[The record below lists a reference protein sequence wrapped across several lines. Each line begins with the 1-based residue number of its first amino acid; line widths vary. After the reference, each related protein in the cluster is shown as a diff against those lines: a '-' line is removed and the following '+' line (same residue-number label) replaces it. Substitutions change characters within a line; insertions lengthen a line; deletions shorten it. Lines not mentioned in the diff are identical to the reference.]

1 MPTATPLSQW
11 PVAQSPSR
19 PVASPNRQRPATKV
33 KGSIGPLGIGHTA
46 HTALHPRL
54 HPPSTVHL
62 PRHHTTHTHLLS
74 PPSLSLLLPSIP
86 HTHPSFAFIHSSIPP
101 PPTLLTLPNLVS
113 HTHSTHRHHIGNN
126 TSAHARNGTDDACR
140 LLGPR
145 RRPVTLF
152 LSLPLCLNHHACAWP
167 TVHLYASINDSAW
180 HCPFR
185 LTRWSVGLFAGGLL
199 SRRLSTPI
207 SETSPPLSLS
217 RTALTLAF
225 PRHPSHSFARFLS
238 THRSSTTLTSVLKPC
253 IHWDRCNRIR
263 HQCECS

>member
-19 PVASPNRQRPATKV
+19 IAQPPTASDQSKGVYRAIGYRAHGTHCTAPSPAPTFHRPPSPSPYNPYAPPITTITLSPFTFHSSHP
-33 KGSIGPLGIGHTA
+33 SILCIHPLI
-46 HTALHPRL
+46 
-54 HPPSTVHL
+54 HPPS
-62 PRHHTTHTHLLS
+62 
-74 PPSLSLLLPSIP
+74 
-86 HTHPSFAFIHSSIPP
+86 
-101 PPTLLTLPNLVS
+101 PTLLTLPNLVS

-199 SRRLSTPI
+199 SRRRSTPI
-207 SETSPPLSLS
+207 SETSPPIVTITDCADTRLSSSSVPFVRPLS
-217 RTALTLAF
+217 VHTSIINHSHVCSQTL
-225 PRHPSHSFARFLS
+225 HSLGSLQQNPS
-238 THRSSTTLTSVLKPC
+238 SV
-253 IHWDRCNRIR
+253 
-263 HQCECS
+263 